1 MLFCKEQTCKSL
13 AVVGGYC
20 LSHQLERANELY
32 AQLNQRNDSCSRMS
46 REITE
51 RIANESQLEQRATTA
66 ERERD
71 EACADLERVKAE
83 RDAAIKAS
91 HELGYIIRMTRVGW
105 DNTVTCEGVLEPIN
119 ACAKAIGAALGIEP

>member
-1 MLFCKEQTCKSL
+1 MRPGDEEKQMLFCKEPTCKSL

-32 AQLNQRNDSCSRMS
+32 AQLNQRNDSGSRMS

-51 RIANESQLEQRATTA
+51 RIANESQLKQRSTTA

-71 EACADLERVKAE
+71 GGDEEQDDDDADLGHERGTAVAH
-83 RDAAIKAS
+83 RPVRWCHS
-91 HELGYIIRMTRVGW
+91 SLGTSSCGTPWSR
-105 DNTVTCEGVLEPIN
+105 
-119 ACAKAIGAALGIEP
+119 ACW